1 MPLKAG
7 PFTAGVFIAGAL
19 MAGRGAGL
27 LVRAGGDDFV
37 GNFCLSRPD
46 GPAEDG
52 RGGDFF
58 FTANIRL

>member
-52 RGGDFF
+52 
-58 FTANIRL
+58 